1 MTVSC
6 ESCQGPEDARRGSFS
21 GCPRPA
27 DGIGAKVCRRFR
39 STKGASKARRDHI
52 NGEIRNMRALLPIS
66 REDQE
71 RLSYLHSMSVIC
83 TYIRKSILLPV
94 PPQTGHSTTSLPGED
109 FLQALPGFIVVMT
122 EEGKLVYL
130 SKNVSDYL
138 GLSVVDVL
146 QGDHFY
152 DMIESSYVDVVR
164 QILHA
169 GSNSLEETSFVCE
182 MHTSKAFRLQ
192 HGGVCSM
199 LVRGHFQAGPA
210 CPLFVALCTPTVN
223 RLRDE
228 ERPCF
233 LPNFQTLHQ
242 PDMTFTHVSDS
253 VLLYLGRSAEELT
266 GRSWYHLLHPGDL
279 APAAHGHRT
288 LMEANEDTHVE
299 MVLRVQ
305 RKDFSWTWLYT
316 SAARNSQNDI
326 DCTNFI
332 ISETEA
338 LFLRQ
343 KNNRVPPA
351 TIHSPQTSQ
360 APLSPDGVTSKHS
373 KRQRDPSCPDEQPR
387 RKTRLSES
395 SVQNPG
401 FGSSSSIDGGQG
413 SHLYCTP
420 PYSPAESP
428 CPILQ
433 GEGSSDLL
441 LEVYR
446 STERLVSPQ
455 GASPLYVPSSRRV
468 EPQLPAPF
476 IHNEVLYTHTLE
488 PRTYSVS
495 SSPSPASP
503 CPLDC
508 IFPGCQ
514 GDSCL
519 VPEYQ
524 PPSEVSECVLHPED
538 ISLMTMPPLPLGIP
552 NSVQTLQVPE
562 NSGFPPQADPLTP
575 TPSPTADFHFH
586 YSQTEREQ
594 VEISVL
600 AQQISSLASSF
611 HTYYTPSPAAVP
623 TRVQRHDPGLVWPQ
637 QPPTSHSHRTELVLD
652 EGVIDSILKDLDTVL
667 SGRAAPSSGWEE
679 EEAVLTQSHAQDPSL
694 GTMAD
699 YLRLGRF
706 PSADAGLGTVC
717 RLQSTGLHQ
726 LSHEP
731 L

>member
-1 MTVSC
+1 
-6 ESCQGPEDARRGSFS
+6 
-21 GCPRPA
+21 
-27 DGIGAKVCRRFR
+27 
-39 STKGASKARRDHI
+39 RDHI

-83 TYIRKSILLPV
+83 TYIRKSILLPGEDH
-94 PPQTGHSTTSLPGED
+94 PTNPSLSLPCWRCLYSTTNVILH

-288 LMEANEDTHVE
+288 LNTHVE

-332 ISETEA
+332 I
-338 LFLRQ
+338 
-343 KNNRVPPA
+343 
-351 TIHSPQTSQ
+351 
-360 APLSPDGVTSKHS
+360 
-373 KRQRDPSCPDEQPR
+373 SCPDEQPR